1 VFSTLSSPLAHGV
14 IGPAVFIALIG
25 LAGVFVGGFI
35 QYVLALL
42 VVSCLVGVSLVMIV
56 GYSRVIMLATGAMM
70 AVGAYGSTILMVE
83 TGVDYLITLPIVVL
97 FGLISGVVL
106 AVPCTRFRGHYLAMV
121 TLAFQLLVITAIREW
136 SALTGGPA
144 GLRVPELKIFGY
156 AISSDLAALWLITIL
171 AIPAVAILGALLSG
185 AFGKSLRAI
194 TASEVAAQAFGIG
207 VPRFHVAAFAISS
220 GALAFAGALMA
231 PRVRI
236 LDPETFGLTHSI
248 IALGYPIVGG
258 MGSVWGG
265 LIGGTVLRLLP
276 ESLRAF
282 GHYQEFIVATLV
294 VAIMI
299 LFPAGIVGLFSSR
312 ARSTA
317 SAEVTSAPVP
327 PADAAVHEQAVES
340 RRERGDGLAVAVDG
354 VSKRYDALLACD
366 DVTVHVQAGTIHGL
380 IGPNGAGKTT
390 LFNTISG
397 FILPDSG
404 SISIFGRR
412 FEGLPALDRV
422 AHGVTR
428 TFQHVAVFGELSCL
442 DNVLLGRGQNGVA
455 QSVGASLQEVFNTPS
470 YQQAA
475 EVAHAALGEVGIGHL
490 WNTRAANLS
499 LGDQRR
505 LEIARAIIS
514 RPKLILLDEPVSGIG
529 SEEEKRIAALLRRL
543 NREHGIT
550 ILLIEHNIGFVRGLC
565 STVSVMAAGRV
576 IAVGAAE
583 DVMAVPEVR
592 REYFGEAGITPS

>member
-1 VFSTLSSPLAHGV
+1 V
-14 IGPAVFIALIG
+14 IGPAAFIALIG

-42 VVSCLVGVSLVMIV
+42 VVGCLVGVSLVMIV

-70 AVGAYGSTILMVE
+70 GVGAYGSAILMIE
-83 TGVDYLITLPIVVL
+83 AGLDYLVTLPLVVL
-97 FGLISGVVL
+97 FGFISGVVL

-121 TLAFQLLVITAIREW
+121 TLAFQFLIITAIREW

-144 GLRVPELKIFGY
+144 GLRVPEPQIFGY

-171 AIPAVAILGALLSG
+171 AMPAVAILGALLSG

-194 TASEVAAQAFGIG
+194 TASEVAAQAFGINIS
-207 VPRFHVAAFAISS
+207 RFHVAAFAISS

-231 PRVRI
+231 PRARI
-236 LDPETFGLTHSI
+236 LDPESFGLTHSI

-258 MGSVWGG
+258 MSSVWGG

-276 ESLRAF
+276 ESLRAL

-294 VAIMI
+294 VVIML
-299 LFPAGIVGLFSSR
+299 LFPAGIVGLISSR
-312 ARSTA
+312 ARDTAAAEIAGA
-317 SAEVTSAPVP
+317 SAPPV
-327 PADAAVHEQAVES
+327 DAAVREQTVELRS
-340 RRERGDGLAVAVDG
+340 EPADGLALAVERL
-354 VSKRYDALLACD
+354 SKRYDALLACD
-366 DVTVHVQAGTIHGL
+366 DVTIHVQAGTIHGL

-397 FILPDSG
+397 FIVPDAG

-412 FEGLPALDRV
+412 FDDLSVLDRIG
-422 AHGVTR
+422 HGVTR

-455 QSVGASLQEVFNTPS
+455 RSIGASVHEVFNTPAHKR
-470 YQQAA
+470 AA
-475 EVAHAALGEVGIGHL
+475 EAVHAALGEVGIGHL
-490 WNTRAANLS
+490 WNRRAASLS

-505 LEIARAIIS
+505 LEIARAIVS

-529 SEEEKRIAALLRRL
+529 PEEEKRIAALLHRL
-543 NREHGIT
+543 NRRYGIT
-550 ILLIEHNIGFVRGLC
+550 ILVIEHNIGFVRGLC
-565 STVSVMAAGRV
+565 STLTVLASGRV
-576 IAVGAAE
+576 IAAGAADE
-583 DVMAVPEVR
+583 VITMPQVR
-592 REYFGEAGITPS
+592 REYFGEVGSSAG

>member
-1 VFSTLSSPLAHGV
+1 
-14 IGPAVFIALIG
+14 
-25 LAGVFVGGFI
+25 
-35 QYVLALL
+35 
-42 VVSCLVGVSLVMIV
+42 MIEV
-56 GYSRVIMLATGAMM
+56 
-70 AVGAYGSTILMVE
+70 
-83 TGVDYLITLPIVVL
+83 GVDYLVTLPIVVL

-106 AVPCTRFRGHYLAMV
+106 AIPCTRFRGHYLAMV

-144 GLRVPELKIFGY
+144 GLRVPQLQIVGY

-171 AIPAVAILGALLSG
+171 AMPAVAILGALLSG

-194 TASEVAAQAFGIG
+194 TASEVAAQAFGIN

-258 MGSVWGG
+258 MGNVWGG

-276 ESLRAF
+276 ESLRTF
-282 GHYQEFIVATLV
+282 GHYQEFIVAALV
-294 VAIMI
+294 VVIMI
-299 LFPAGIVGLFSSR
+299 LFPAGIIGTLSSR
-312 ARSTA
+312 ARNTA
-317 SAEVTSAPVP
+317 AAEVTGAPVAT
-327 PADAAVHEQAVES
+327 ADASVHEQAGEL
-340 RRERGDGLAVAVDG
+340 RPERGDGFAVAVEG
-354 VSKRYDALLACD
+354 VSKRHDALLACD
-366 DVTVHVQAGTIHGL
+366 DVTMHVQAGSIHGL

-397 FILPDSG
+397 FIPPDSG

-412 FEGLPALDRV
+412 FEGLSALDRV

-442 DNVLLGRGQNGVA
+442 DNVLLGRGQNGVV
-455 QSVGASLQEVFNTPS
+455 QSVGASVNEVFNMPAHKKT
-470 YQQAA
+470 A
-475 EVAHAALGEVGIGHL
+475 EAAHAALGKVGIGHL
-490 WNTRAANLS
+490 WNRRAASLS

-505 LEIARAIIS
+505 LEIARAIVS

-529 SEEEKRIAALLRRL
+529 SQEEKRIAALLRSL
-543 NREHGIT
+543 NRQHGIT

-576 IAVGAAE
+576 IAVGAPDE
-583 DVMAVPEVR
+583 VIVMPEVR
-592 REYFGEAGITPS
+592 REYFGEIGVTAG